1 MVEVRLRRVFAVA
14 VAACLGLTCT
24 WRARV
29 AFARDDPSAS
39 SADPLDGTGRT
50 LLSTREAGVL
60 PLGRFEVG
68 FLLDNYDR
76 DPLGIDVVDGS
87 VSLRL
92 GVGRGVELGLTHQVT
107 RSVSSPGA
115 HPVPPPPL
123 DVVALDGRL
132 PREPYRAMYWPMPY
146 LSHHGARVDDMIQ
159 GEYTLGIR
167 RSLFP
172 QRGLR
177 PALTVGAQV
186 TVPGTTARYPLS
198 KGSGSGTLDAG
209 FKSAASWRY
218 GSLRLSAN
226 LGLTVNND
234 VDIGDRLVG
243 GEAISSL
250 CERTIRRPEFLQAG
264 MGLRLPVR
272 KDLSAVA
279 EVSGWS
285 PVGGH
290 TPMQSESGASDLL
303 VGLLLDVK
311 KTTVALGLRWH
322 LGAPADGQS
331 LPVGP
336 LAGAVNLSSVP
347 AAERARFLDSFGG
360 AAPRPDANVV
370 VTGLPLDAELP
381 DGAVYLPSVYE
392 THTQGNIGMVFRIS
406 MRLGQ

>member
-1 MVEVRLRRVFAVA
+1 MVEVRLRRVIAVA
-14 VAACLGLTCT
+14 VVAGLGLTST
-24 WRARV
+24 GRARV
-29 AFARDDPSAS
+29 ASALDDPSAS
-39 SADPLDGTGRT
+39 SEDPLDGTGRT

-76 DPLGIDVVDGS
+76 DPLGLDIVDGS

-123 DVVALDGRL
+123 DIVAVDGKL
-132 PREPYRAMYWPMPY
+132 PRDPYRAMYWPMPY
-146 LSHHGARVDDMIQ
+146 LSHHGARVDDMVP

-167 RSLFP
+167 RSVLR
-172 QRGLR
+172 QLGLR
-177 PALTVGAQV
+177 PALTVAAQL
-186 TVPGTTARYPLS
+186 TLPGTTRRYPLS
-198 KGSGSGTLDAG
+198 KGSGSGTLDVG
-209 FKSAASWRY
+209 FKSAVSWRY
-218 GSLRLSAN
+218 RSARLSAN

-234 VDIGDRLVG
+234 VDVGDRLVD
-243 GEAISSL
+243 GEAVSSL
-250 CERTIRRPEFLQAG
+250 CERTIRRPEFLHAG
-264 MGLRLPVR
+264 VGLRLAVR

-303 VGLLLDVK
+303 VGVLLDAK
-311 KTTVALGLRWH
+311 RTTVALGLRWH
-322 LGAPADGQS
+322 LGAPADGRS

-336 LAGAVNLSSVP
+336 LAGAVDLSRVP
-347 AAERARFLDSFGG
+347 AAERARFLDSFGA

-370 VTGLPLDAELP
+370 VTGLPLGAELP
-381 DGAVYLPSVYE
+381 DGAVYLPSVYQ
-392 THTQGNIGMVFRIS
+392 THTQGNVGMIFRIS
-406 MRLGQ
+406 MRLGN